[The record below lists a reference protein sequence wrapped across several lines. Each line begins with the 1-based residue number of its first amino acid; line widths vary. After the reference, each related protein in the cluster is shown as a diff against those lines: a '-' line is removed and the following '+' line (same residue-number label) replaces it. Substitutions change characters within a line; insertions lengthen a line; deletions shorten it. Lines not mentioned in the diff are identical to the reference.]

1 MFKACYIP
9 EVAVIVLLTAIAL
22 VGQSP
27 LQFVMMNPGG
37 ALAGCPTPA
46 KGSNIFC
53 SVAGDTTNPAG
64 YYVSNDG
71 ASYQGPLSKSQAFS
85 FPASFACNVSAAI
98 GSTSQT
104 VTLSGCK

>member
-1 MFKACYIP
+1 
-9 EVAVIVLLTAIAL
+9 VAAMLYSRSAL
-22 VGQSP
+22 FGQSP

-71 ASYQGPLSKSQAFS
+71 ASYQGPLSKPQAFS